1 MKMSK
6 HQELLNEMRVKLIEK
21 ELEINQ
27 GCAGKKV
34 KNMRYFVCQFGKES
48 GLEGED
54 MAICRGGKVAGFA
67 AYIRGQP
74 IFGSFKKEVGEF
86 LELCEVLEGIFAE

>member
-34 KNMRYFVCQFGKES
+34 KNMRYYVCQFGKEY

-67 AYIRGQP
+67 VYKGGGGVSGAVWG
-74 IFGSFKKEVGEF
+74 FGRDI
-86 LELCEVLEGIFAE
+86 C